1 MSKLDRLTLFIL
13 HPGPDDRERRLCL
26 TISEKRVHAKN
37 IWDDNVPDVDRPVYG
52 YEWSI
57 ARDLMLELASASA
70 TIAELKEE
78 VNELAKRVRP

>member
-1 MSKLDRLTLFIL
+1 
-13 HPGPDDRERRLCL
+13 
-26 TISEKRVHAKN
+26 
-37 IWDDNVPDVDRPVYG
+37 VYG